1 MYFYYQPPNRVW
13 GYDVAFQ
20 YSPPHPITAR
30 FVSVG
35 NARSEFY
42 RELPVD
48 DPYIQLLRCAKDGG
62 GQLVLND
69 PNATCP

>member
-1 MYFYYQPPNRVW
+1 MLRPT
-13 GYDVAFQ
+13 
-20 YSPPHPITAR
+20 PIAAR

-48 DPYIQLLRCAKDGG
+48 DPYIQLLRCAKDEN
-62 GQLVLND
+62 GQPVLDD
-69 PNATCP
+69 PNANCP